1 MKRKQWASLV
11 LATAMAVSVIA
22 SPLSALAATRPQPL
36 KEPAAAGLDNGLV
49 LYSSFDNETAADL
62 SGSGNDGTLVGELK
76 FAEGVCGKA
85 LLIEGQSV
93 AASDDKKGD
102 RYVNYGTNIRFGTE
116 DFSVSLW
123 YKSTGESSNS
133 ALISNKNYKS
143 GSNTGFAVGRFG
155 NGINLNTA
163 ANSTRGE
170 LAAGSE
176 ELLRST
182 INGQWHHIVMSADRD
197 GKLCGYVDGQPTA
210 TKDISAL
217 ASYSMDAGYPLV
229 LGASGTCCNGANNG
243 MIDEVRVYKRAVSAE
258 EAAALYEKDKPK
270 EDLESGLV
278 LYAGFDGGNAADLSG
293 NGHDGSVTGSPAFVD
308 GVRGK
313 AIALDNASATG
324 SSSAQAVQYVDFGTG
339 LNTLLGS
346 GNFTLSMWVKTSGS
360 GVNNGTILSN
370 KDYASGNNIGLAV
383 GNYNNPN
390 SVDVRV
396 NFSAKHGSR
405 IENKGISANDDQ
417 WHQLLTTFDRDGNM
431 LTYLDGE
438 PVKSASMTSQK
449 GLSVDTK
456 LPLILGAD
464 GKKMY
469 SMRGCAV
476 DELRIYNRV
485 LTGADIAALYQ
496 EEGISTGIARLHAQL
511 NAVVPSAAFP
521 QQDINT
527 MAASLDAYQ
536 KKIAA
541 QPENAAALLEQ
552 AKKEFRM
559 FLNGKTP
566 NASFHLLSDVHIN
579 GTSQRVENYTKAM
592 QDMASVMADTNIGFV
607 NAGDFTSSSTAAQY
621 KSFYEATAANNPV
634 PDEKTLILLGNHDVR
649 GPNSDD
655 WNKDPARDTAYWAT
669 AKELYLTNNAPYM
682 PAEDKETLYYAKK
695 LGGYTFIMLNTEKG
709 LKDAMYMSD
718 EQLAWFEQTMKECHA
733 EDPTKP
739 VFIISHQPLNNSHW
753 MSNILDGFDGW
764 SNAKGTGPY
773 GQPQP
778 YNTGK
783 DAAVKEIM
791 AKYPVGVFLSGHIHN
806 QLDVAEVQTRDY
818 GVLVD
823 LPSFAEPCIGITDIG
838 TGYEVALY
846 NSEIV
851 FRARNFITGE
861 WLPQYDKTVKTPAV
875 SVLYQQ
881 ARNVQAAGSSTPELD
896 AAMEKA
902 KTLLTRQYNQE
913 GLAWNNTSTPETFY
927 FQKDAQQQIDE
938 VRTALLEALDAQPS
952 VPTKDKEIKSAQDIY
967 LQAGTQI
974 DKPTSQYGDG
984 TAYNDKVLKVKI
996 ADDHRGQ
1003 VGDKPSLLDPNQCY
1017 TRKTLISFPLEGLEG
1032 YGRYELKLH
1041 LSGSLD
1047 RDFTTASVKV
1057 LDAAEWNDAAVTWNS
1072 APKAGKTAASI
1083 SRSNI
1088 RDGVCTVDVTKAVA
1102 AAVAAGQNKIAFQI
1116 LNDEEAQSNLLSF
1129 HSSRA
1134 NNKTKVPVLAA
1145 YASSEEPGKQEDPA
1159 FTALRENYRNYL
1171 LGGSGTG
1178 LDMANAGVK
1187 AYVENLNKT
1196 GNKYYSELIKSSVAD
1211 RTDLFA
1217 DFKMCPEADYIGKFS
1232 QNPYYNYT
1240 STLGTTARRLRDIA
1254 LAWATEGCDLYH
1266 NDEVLAELIS
1276 ALDHF
1281 TDHYYTGKYSG
1292 KSGGN
1297 WYQWVIT
1304 VPDALM
1310 STCIVLYDE
1319 LSASQ
1324 LQHYVDVCKWYV
1336 PDCMA
1341 QGPHSND
1348 PKMTGGNLLLKANST
1363 LQTAI
1368 LDQNADMLANV
1379 KEGVKTVLVYN
1390 DASQFYTK
1398 DADGFYRDGS
1408 YIQHQALAYIGG
1420 YGSDLYKNLGVFLLV
1435 LDDSQWEIAYDD
1447 GREQVAYDT
1456 VFNGIEPFLYDVH
1469 MMDMVSSRD
1478 VSRPGNRDLG
1488 RIASIMNSIL
1498 PLRGTFPTAEQN
1510 ARFDSMAKYYLN
1522 LQPQFFFENM
1532 GSITSIMT
1540 ASQILADESVQPRS
1554 TYALTKVFTMD
1565 KAVHV
1570 NDDFGFA
1577 ISMHSNRAYGHE
1589 LINSEGKRTWNTS
1602 DGMTYLYDSDTHQYA
1617 DGYWAAVDPTR
1628 LSGITAEHVDLGVG
1642 TGDRTK
1648 NIYPWTGGAAL
1659 QDDGIGAIGTHFRTL
1674 SKAGSSTRNG
1684 TDVKKS
1690 WFTFGNKIV
1699 ALGAGITSTTGNGV
1713 ETIVD
1718 NRKIGLKGENRLAV
1732 NGQEVELE
1740 LHTAVSGEAS
1750 PNMGTQ
1756 VQASYI
1762 TLAGEKGSRIG
1773 YYFPGS
1779 AQVNLLKEKRTGQ
1792 WSDQGT
1798 SSGEATATFATIFF
1812 DHGTKPKNESY
1823 AYILMPGA
1831 DDGDMAAYAADP
1843 TIEIL
1848 QNNEEAAAVHD
1859 NVSRTTAVN
1868 FWNAG
1873 GVGGIASDSPA
1884 SVVLREQ
1891 DGKLTLAVA
1900 DPTQQK
1906 DQITIALPYL
1916 AGKVIESDENVTI
1929 TSGKPFTVITVNT
1942 QGCEGGTSTITFEA
1956 TPAAGSEVMSVAS
1969 AQPVLEVALGTAFKN
1984 IPLPEKVTVLT
1995 ADGAEHEVGVQW
2007 QRGTY
2012 DKNQI
2017 ARYEIT
2023 GTLVLAEGLQNSASI
2038 TASAVLNVVRP
2049 QIPAL
2054 EDTNVRDGKYGDS
2067 NATEGGTALNCTRG
2081 TIAVKQDAISYLRY
2095 GYIKLGLESAD
2106 PHATHYYL
2114 NIQSTTVPGS
2124 DYKRTDIYAVG
2135 SDWQGET
2142 LTYNTRPSRIGSEP
2156 VAVLTKA
2163 MLQKSTVQSIDIT
2176 AAVQAALERGD
2187 KQLSLEFVNVG
2198 GGSDSGLYIHSLEST
2213 AQGVQKPALSWDSAI
2228 QPELLDTRNARMLLE
2243 TVRTMDRT
2251 QYMNLD
2257 APVLDTAAA
2266 ALQAL
2271 VDDPDTTNAELNKA
2285 ECDLSG
2291 ILLDL
2296 RYRPQPK
2303 T

>member
-11 LATAMAVSVIA
+11 LAAAMAVSVIA
-22 SPLSALAATRPQPL
+22 SPLSALAAARPQPL
-36 KEPAAAGLDNGLV
+36 KEPAAAGLNDGLV
-49 LYSSFDNETAADL
+49 LYSSFDDETAADL
-62 SGSGNDGTLVGELK
+62 SGSGNNGTLVGDLQ
-76 FAEGVCGKA
+76 FAEGVRGKA
-85 LLIEGQSV
+85 LLIEGQNV
-93 AASDDKKGD
+93 AASDDKQGD
-102 RYVNYGTNIRFGTE
+102 RYVDYGKNIQFGTE
-116 DFSVSLW
+116 DFSISLW
-123 YKSTGESSNS
+123 YKATGESSNS

-143 GSNTGFAVGRFG
+143 GANTGFAIGRFG

-163 ANSTRGE
+163 ANNTRGE
-170 LAAGSE
+170 LTAGSE
-176 ELLRST
+176 ELLQST
-182 INGQWHHIVMSADRD
+182 IDGQWHHVVMSADRD
-197 GKLCGYVDGQPTA
+197 GKLCGYVDGQPTSQ
-210 TKDISAL
+210 KDISAL
-217 ASYSMDAGYPLV
+217 AQYSMDAGYPLV
-229 LGASGTCCNGANNG
+229 VGASGSYCNGADNG
-243 MIDEVRVYKRAVSAE
+243 LIDEVRVYKRAVSAE
-258 EAAALYEKDKPK
+258 EAAALYEQDKPK
-270 EDLESGLV
+270 ADLESGLV
-278 LYAGFDGGNAADLSG
+278 LYASFDEGNAADESG
-293 NGHDGSVTGSPAFVD
+293 NGHDGALTGSPAFAD

-313 AIALDNASATG
+313 AISLDNGSVAG

-339 LNTLLGS
+339 LNSLLG
-346 GNFTLSMWVKTSGS
+346 GADFTLSMWVKTSGNGS
-360 GVNNGTILSN
+360 NNGTILSN
-370 KDYASGNNIGLAV
+370 KDYASGNNIGLAI
-383 GNYNNPN
+383 GNYNNA
-390 SVDVRV
+390 SDVDVRV
-396 NFSAKHGSR
+396 NFSAKQGSR
-405 IENKGISANDDQ
+405 IENRGVTANDDQ

-431 LTYLDGE
+431 VTYLDGE
-438 PVKSASMTSQK
+438 QVKSTSMTSQE

-464 GKKMY
+464 GKKVYGM
-469 SMRGCAV
+469 SGCTV
-476 DELRIYNRV
+476 DELRIYDRV
-485 LTGADIAALYQ
+485 LTTADIAALYR
-496 EEGISTGIARLHAQL
+496 EEGVSTGIERLRTQL
-511 NAVVPSAAFP
+511 NSVVPSAAFP
-521 QQDINT
+521 QEDIDA
-527 MAASLDAYQ
+527 MAAALDEYQ
-536 KKIAA
+536 KQIAA
-541 QPENAAALLEQ
+541 QPDNAAALLEQ
-552 AKKEFRM
+552 AQEEFAM

-566 NASFHLLSDVHIN
+566 TASFHLVSDVHIN
-579 GTSQRVENYTKAM
+579 GTSQRVDNYTKAM
-592 QDMASVMADTNIGFV
+592 QDMATVMADTNIGFV
-607 NAGDFTSSSTAAQY
+607 NAGDFTSQSTAAQY
-621 KSFYEATAANNPV
+621 ESFYETTAAHNPV
-634 PDEKTLILLGNHDVR
+634 SDEKTLILLGNHDVR
-649 GPNSDD
+649 GPNQNN
-655 WNKDPARDTAYWAT
+655 WNKDPNQESPYWQT

-682 PAEDKETLYYAKK
+682 PADDKETLYYSKE
-695 LGGYTFIMLNTEKG
+695 LGGYTFIMLNTENG

-718 EQLAWFEQTMKECHA
+718 EQLAWFEQTMKECYE

-764 SNAKGTGPY
+764 SNAAGTGPY

-783 DAAVKEIM
+783 DAAVKEVM

-806 QLDVAEVQTRDY
+806 QLDVAEVQMREY
-818 GVLVD
+818 GTLVD
-823 LPSFAEPCIGITDIG
+823 LPSFAEPCIGIADIG
-838 TGYEVALY
+838 TGYEVAIY
-846 NSEIV
+846 DNEIV
-851 FRARNFITGE
+851 FRARNFVTGQ
-861 WLPQYDKTVKTPAV
+861 WMPQYDKVVKTPTVTA
-875 SVLYQQ
+875 LYQQ
-881 ARNVQAAGSSTPELD
+881 ALARQDAGQSSPALD
-896 AAMEKA
+896 AAVEQA
-902 KTLLTRQYNQE
+902 AALLTRQYDQE
-913 GLAWNNTSTPETFY
+913 GLAWNNTATPDTFY
-927 FQKDAQQQIDE
+927 FHEDAQQQIE
-938 VRTALLEALDAQPS
+938 QARAALAEALGQL
-952 VPTKDKEIKSAQDIY
+952 PTEDKEVESAQDIY

-974 DKPTSQYGDG
+974 DKPTSEYGDG
-984 TAYNDKVLKVKI
+984 TAYNEKVLKVKI

-1003 VGDKPSLLDPNQCY
+1003 VGDEPSLNDPNQRY

-1032 YGRYELKLH
+1032 YGRFELKLYMTADV
-1041 LSGSLD
+1041 D

-1057 LDAAEWNDAAVTWNS
+1057 LDAAEWDDATVTWNS
-1072 APKAGKTAASI
+1072 APKAGETAGTI

-1088 RDGVCTVDVTKAVA
+1088 ENGVCTVDVTDAVA
-1102 AAVAAGQNKIAFQI
+1102 AAVAAGQDKIAFQI
-1116 LNDEEAQSNLLSF
+1116 LNDEEANSNLLSF
-1129 HSSRA
+1129 HSSRSDDQ
-1134 NNKTKVPVLAA
+1134 TKVPVLAA
-1145 YASSEEPGKQEDPA
+1145 YVSGEEPGKEEDPA
-1159 FTALRENYRNYL
+1159 FTALRENYRDYL
-1171 LGGSGTG
+1171 LGGDGTG
-1178 LDMANAGVK
+1178 LDMTNAGVK
-1187 AYVENLNKT
+1187 AYVENLNET
-1196 GNKYYSELIKSSVAD
+1196 ANGYYQDLIKSDVAG
-1211 RTDLFA
+1211 RTDLF
-1217 DFKMCPEADYIGKFS
+1217 DDLELCPEADYIGKFS
-1232 QNPYYNYT
+1232 QNPYYTYT
-1240 STLGTTARRLRDIA
+1240 SNLGTTARRLRDIA
-1254 LAWATEGCDLYH
+1254 YAWATEGCDLYH
-1266 NDEVLAELIS
+1266 NETVLAELIS

-1281 TDHYYTGKYSG
+1281 TDTYYTGKYSG

-1310 STCIVLYDE
+1310 STCIVLYDQ

-1368 LDQNADMLANV
+1368 LDQNASMLENV

-1398 DADGFYRDGS
+1398 DADGFYKDGS

-1435 LDDSQWEIAYDD
+1435 LDDSQWEIAYED

-1478 VSRPGNRDLG
+1478 VSRPGDRDLV

-1498 PLRGTFPTAEQN
+1498 PLRGTFPTEEEN

-1532 GSITSIMT
+1532 SSITAIMT
-1540 ASQILADESVQPRS
+1540 ASQILADDSIQPRS

-1577 ISMHSNRAYGHE
+1577 ISMHSDRTYGHE

-1602 DGMTYLYDSDTHQYA
+1602 DGMTYLYDEDTRQYA

-1648 NIYPWTGGAAL
+1648 NIYPWTGGATL

-1690 WFTFGNKIV
+1690 WFVFGDKIV

-1713 ETIVD
+1713 ESIVD
-1718 NRKIGLKGENRLAV
+1718 NRKIGLDGENRLAV

-1740 LHTAVSGEAS
+1740 LNTAVSGEAS
-1750 PNMGTQ
+1750 PNMGTK
-1756 VQASYI
+1756 VKADYI
-1762 TLAGEKGSRIG
+1762 TLAGENGSKIG

-1779 AQVNLLKEKRTGQ
+1779 AEVNLLKEQRTGK

-1798 SSGEATATFATIFF
+1798 GSGEATATFATIFF
-1812 DHGTKPKNESY
+1812 DHGTKPTNESY

-1848 QNNEEAAAVHD
+1848 QNDAGAAAVHD
-1859 NVSRTTAVN
+1859 SVSNTTAVN

-1906 DQITIALPYL
+1906 DQITITLPYL
-1916 AGKVIESDENVTI
+1916 AGTVIESDENVTI
-1929 TSGKPFTVITVNT
+1929 TSAEPFTVITVDT
-1942 QGCEGGTSTITFEA
+1942 KGCEGTTSTITFEA

-1969 AQPVLEVALGTAFKN
+1969 AQPVLDVTLGTAFKH
-1984 IPLPEKVTVLT
+1984 IPLPETVTVLT
-1995 ADGAEHEVGVQW
+1995 ADGTEHEVGVQW
-2007 QRGTY
+2007 QRGDY

-2023 GTLVLAEGLQNSASI
+2023 GTLVLEEGLQNSAGI
-2038 TASAVLNVVRP
+2038 TASAVLNVLRP

-2054 EDTNVRDGKYGDS
+2054 EDTNVRDGKYADS
-2067 NATEGGTALNCTRG
+2067 NATEGGTSLNCTRG

-2095 GYIKLGLESAD
+2095 GYIKLDLEGAD
-2106 PHATHYYL
+2106 PNATHYYL
-2114 NIQSTTVPGS
+2114 NIQSTAVPGS
-2124 DYKRTDIYAVG
+2124 DYKRTDLYAVE

-2142 LTYNTRPSRIGSEP
+2142 LTYNTRPDRIGDEP
-2156 VAVLTKA
+2156 AASLTKE
-2163 MLQKSTVQSIDIT
+2163 MLQQSTVQSIDIT

-2187 KQLSLEFVNVG
+2187 KQLSLELVNVG

-2213 AQGVQKPALSWDSAI
+2213 TLGVQKPSLSWDSVTL
-2228 QPELLDTRNARMLLE
+2228 PELLDTRNAEMLLE

-2251 QYMNLD
+2251 LYANLD
-2257 APVLDTAAA
+2257 EEALDEAAA

-2285 ECDLSG
+2285 ESDLSG

-2296 RYRPQPK
+2296 RYRPRPK
-2303 T
+2303 A